1 VIRAEKVAFPTES
14 QLYPELAKAT
24 FHDAFESDLTNTPL
38 SPLEIAI
45 RYVRAT
51 PDWVE
56 ALLSIRNR
64 MVAPLG
70 IRDGGQLGDLDDRP
84 ASAYEVGDRFSV
96 FKILS
101 IGDDELVVGAT
112 DSHLDVRISFL
123 KRVRDDRST
132 YVLAS
137 WVHTHNA
144 LGRLYMIPVG
154 RIHPLVVKAGM
165 RALAL

>member
-1 VIRAEKVAFPTES
+1 MIRAEKVTFPAES
-14 QLYPELAKAT
+14 QLYPELARAT
-24 FHDAFESDLTNTPL
+24 FHDAFESDLADTAL
-38 SPLEIAI
+38 SPLDIAI

-84 ASAYEVGDRFSV
+84 ASAYAVGDRFGV

-101 IGDDELVVGAT
+101 IGERELIVGAD
-112 DSHLDVRISFL
+112 DSHLEVRIAFL
-123 KRVRDDRST
+123 KRVTDGRGA

-137 WVHTHNA
+137 WVHTNNA

-154 RIHPLVVKAGM
+154 RINPLVVKAGM